1 MKNSTP
7 LLAAVLCS
15 FLLIAGTAAACPASY
30 VLQQASDNQGT
41 DLYAKASDVAGK
53 YLHNRGMHPN
63 SPAGEITR
71 PYVIGTAIVEHEWT
85 QNGSAAGNANENIDL
100 NRNTVDENVQRAL
113 GQYAGQV
120 GQSNRDRS
128 GHTREVAWQ
137 HFNRHFGNGIQSAGG
152 RETQLDADNH
162 AG

>member
-1 MKNSTP
+1 MKNSSTI
-7 LLAAVLCS
+7 LAAVLFS
-15 FLLIAGTAAACPASY
+15 FLLISGTAAACPASY

-41 DLYAKASDVAGK
+41 ALYEKASDVAGK
-53 YLHNRGMHPN
+53 YIHNRGIHPN
-63 SPAGEITR
+63 SPAGEITQ
-71 PYVIGTAIVEHEWT
+71 PYVIGTTLVEHNLT
-85 QNGSAAGNANENIDL
+85 QRGSAAGNNQENIDL
-100 NRNTVDENVQRAL
+100 TRNTVDENVQRAL

-128 GHTREVAWQ
+128 GHSREVAWQ
-137 HFNRHFGNGIQSAGG
+137 HFNRHFGNGIHSAGD